1 MNNALKYGVLIGVV
15 SGFWILMMHYLG
27 VYEKESPGGDDP
39 HLLEYASIIIPFTGL
54 YLGIKSFRDSQ
65 GSDKMEFFEGVM
77 EGFKIMIVGA
87 LITFLF
93 AAVYVQYSSN
103 AFNTDYMGR
112 IGGALIIGTLF
123 NLSISLALMN
133 KQKNL

>member
-1 MNNALKYGVLIGVV
+1 MNNAIKYGVLIGLV

-27 VYEKESPGGDDP
+27 VYENDSPGVDDP
-39 HLLEYASIIIPFTGL
+39 HWLEYASIIIPFVGL
-54 YLGIKSFRDSQ
+54 YLGIKNYRGSQ
-65 GSDKMEFFEGVM
+65 EDDKMEFFEGVM

-87 LITFLF
+87 LIAFLF
-93 AAVYVQYSSN
+93 AAVYIQYSTN

-112 IGGALIIGTLF
+112 IAGALIVGTLF
-123 NLSISLALMN
+123 NLAISLMLMN